1 MEALLLGL
9 IEKYP
14 VMSQILMAIGILRIV
29 NKPLFS
35 ILQSVADFTEFTQK
49 DNELLK
55 KILESKIY
63 KYISYVLD
71 YSASI
76 KMPQKEKEQEQELIV
91 GQANLK

>member
-14 VMSQILMAIGILRIV
+14 IMSQILMAIGILRIV

-63 KYISYVLD
+63 KYFSYVLD

-91 GQANLK
+91 GEANLK